1 MRLFYQR
8 CLTDTIVQLLRLF
21 HRNFIRTVILH
32 HSIVDEVSFS
42 HLSILILTIFPI
54 LRPSI
59 C

>member
-54 LRPSI
+54 L
-59 C
+59 